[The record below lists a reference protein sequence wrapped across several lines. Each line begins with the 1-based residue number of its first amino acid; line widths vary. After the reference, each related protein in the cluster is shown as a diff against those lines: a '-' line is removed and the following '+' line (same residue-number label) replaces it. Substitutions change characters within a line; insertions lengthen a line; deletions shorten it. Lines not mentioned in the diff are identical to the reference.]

1 MVDQGNEHSRRR
13 LASSFKFNNLRGT
26 PSPYAPGFTQMKN
39 HPAGGLMLLKI
50 CETEGDGGAR
60 PSWPVEMEVL
70 AVWIRPKAKS

>member
-1 MVDQGNEHSRRR
+1 
-13 LASSFKFNNLRGT
+13 
-26 PSPYAPGFTQMKN
+26 MKN